1 MKNTVLK
8 SMKVVRKT
16 KEMQKLA
23 DRLRREG
30 KIIGFVPTMGYLH
43 KGHLRLVKIAKKKS
57 DISVVSIFVNPLQF
71 GPKEDYQTYPRD
83 FQRDKNLLKNLE
95 VDIIFYPNVKEM
107 YPDTRLTFV
116 QVKKL
121 SEVLCGRSRPGHF
134 KGVATVVTKLFN
146 IVKPHI
152 AVFGQKDYQ
161 QAIIIKKMVKDLNF
175 DIKIII
181 APTVREKDGLACS
194 SRNIYLN
201 EKERKEA
208 TVLYKSLML
217 AKRMIKEGEKNPEK
231 IINEME
237 KLITSNS
244 SGKID
249 YIEIVDAESLE
260 PLKTIS
266 GKVCVALAVFFGK
279 ARLIDNILAQS
290 G

>member
-1 MKNTVLK
+1 MR
-8 SMKVVRKT
+8 VVKKI
-16 KEMQKLA
+16 KEMKKIA
-23 DRLRREG
+23 DQLRKEG

-43 KGHLRLVKIAKKKS
+43 EGHLSLVKIAKRKS
-57 DISVVSIFVNPLQF
+57 DVCVVSIFVNPLQF
-71 GPKEDYQTYPRD
+71 GPKEDYHTYPRN
-83 FQRDKNLLKNLE
+83 FKRDKKLLTALG
-95 VDIIFYPNVKEM
+95 VDIIFYPSEKEI
-107 YPDTRLTFV
+107 YPEPCLTSV

-121 SEVLCGRSRPGHF
+121 SEGLCGRVRPGHF
-134 KGVATVVTKLFN
+134 EGVATIVTKLFN

-181 APTVREKDGLACS
+181 APTIREKNGLACS

-208 TVLYKSLML
+208 TVLYQSLRL
-217 AKRMIKEGEKNPEK
+217 AKKMIKEGERNSER
-231 IINEME
+231 IIKEMK
-237 KLITSNS
+237 KLITTKS

-249 YIEIVDAESLE
+249 YIEIVDA
-260 PLKTIS
+260 KTLAPVKKIS
-266 GKVCVALAVFFGK
+266 GKVCIALAVFFGK
-279 ARLIDNILAQS
+279 ARLIDNILVQS